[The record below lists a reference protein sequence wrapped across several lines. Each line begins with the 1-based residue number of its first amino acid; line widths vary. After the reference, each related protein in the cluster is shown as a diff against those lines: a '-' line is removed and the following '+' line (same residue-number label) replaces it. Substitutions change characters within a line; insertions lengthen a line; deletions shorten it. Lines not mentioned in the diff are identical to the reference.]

1 MVSNFGSLIY
11 CLTKIQ
17 LIMKKLFAFLLLGII
32 AFGCKSSKST
42 VASSTNPS
50 NTVAKQLYIDV
61 HHLGAG
67 NVTKEA
73 VAEAHLKDLNVEGKY
88 GVNFIEYW
96 VDESNGTVYCLSESP
111 NEESITKT
119 HGEAHGLLPDDI
131 FIVNGGK
138 EAISSG
144 KSKLYLDIHNL
155 GAGNVTKE
163 AVAEA
168 HLKDLNVEGQ
178 YGVNFINYWVDEA
191 NGNVFC
197 LSESPSADAV
207 KETHAHAHGLI
218 PNKIVEVKIGK

>member
-1 MVSNFGSLIY
+1 
-11 CLTKIQ
+11 
-17 LIMKKLFAFLLLGII
+17 MKKVFSFLLLGII

-50 NTVAKQLYIDV
+50 NTEVKQLYIDV
-61 HHLGAG
+61 HYLGAG

-88 GVNFIEYW
+88 GVKFIEYW

-111 NEESITKT
+111 DKENITKT

-131 FIVNGGK
+131 FMVNGGE
-138 EAISSG
+138 EAIASG

-168 HLKDLNVEGQ
+168 HLKDLNVEGKH
-178 YGVNFINYWVDEA
+178 GVSFINYWVDEA

-197 LSESPSADAV
+197 LSQSPSAEAV
-207 KETHAHAHGLI
+207 KETHAEAHGLL
-218 PNKIVEVKIGK
+218 PNSIVEVILGK

>member
-1 MVSNFGSLIY
+1 
-11 CLTKIQ
+11 
-17 LIMKKLFAFLLLGII
+17 MKKVLVFLVLGTV

-42 VASSTNPS
+42 AASSTNPT
-50 NTVAKQLYIDV
+50 NTEAKQLYIDV

-96 VDESNGTVYCLSESP
+96 VDEDNGTVYCLSESP
-111 NEESITKT
+111 DKTSITNT

-131 FIVNGGK
+131 FVVNGGE
-138 EAISSG
+138 EAMVSG

-168 HLKDLNVEGQ
+168 HLKDLNVEGK

-197 LSESPSADAV
+197 LSQSPNPEAV
-207 KETHAHAHGLI
+207 KETHAEAHGLL
-218 PNKIVEVKIGK
+218 PNSIVEVTKGN

>member
-1 MVSNFGSLIY
+1 
-11 CLTKIQ
+11 
-17 LIMKKLFAFLLLGII
+17 MKNLLVFLLVGII
-32 AFGCKSSKST
+32 AFGCKSSKTT
-42 VASSTNPS
+42 VASSKNLS
-50 NTVAKQLYIDV
+50 NTNGKQLYIDV

-96 VDESNGTVYCLSESP
+96 VDESNGTIYCLSESSDK
-111 NEESITKT
+111 ESITKT
-119 HGEAHGLLPDDI
+119 HGEAHGLLPDNI
-131 FIVNGGK
+131 FPVNGGV

-144 KSKLYLDIHNL
+144 KSKLFLDIHNL

-168 HLKDLNVEGQ
+168 HLKDLNVEDK

-207 KETHAHAHGLI
+207 KETHAEAHGLL
-218 PNKIVEVKIGK
+218 PNSIVEVTLGK

>member
-1 MVSNFGSLIY
+1 
-11 CLTKIQ
+11 
-17 LIMKKLFAFLLLGII
+17 MKNLLAFLLLGAL
-32 AFGCKSSKST
+32 AFSCKSSKST

-50 NTVAKQLYIDV
+50 NTPAKQLYIDV

-67 NVTKEA
+67 NVTAEA
-73 VAEAHLKDLNVEGKY
+73 VAEAHKKDLKVEGKY

-96 VDESNGTVYCLSESP
+96 VDESNGTVYCLSDSP
-111 NEESITKT
+111 NKESITKT
-119 HGEAHGLLPDDI
+119 HAEAHGLLPDDI
-131 FIVNGGK
+131 FVVNGGA

-168 HLKDLNVEGQ
+168 HLKDLDVEGQ
-178 YGVNFINYWVDEA
+178 YGVNFINYWVDEK

-197 LSESPSADAV
+197 LSQSPSADAV
-207 KETHAHAHGLI
+207 RETHAHAHGLL
-218 PNKIVEVKIGK
+218 PNSIVEVTLGK

>member
-1 MVSNFGSLIY
+1 
-11 CLTKIQ
+11 
-17 LIMKKLFAFLLLGII
+17 MKNVFVFLLLGTIVLS
-32 AFGCKSSKST
+32 CKNSKSV
-42 VASSTNPS
+42 VASSTNLS
-50 NTVAKQLYIDV
+50 SIEGKQLYIDV

-67 NVTKEA
+67 NVTAEA
-73 VAEAHLKDLNVEGKY
+73 VAEAHLKDLNVEKKY

-96 VDESNGTVYCLSESP
+96 VDESNGTIYCLSESP
-111 NEESITKT
+111 DTASINKT

-131 FIVNGGK
+131 FVVNGGQ
-138 EAISSG
+138 EAIASG

-168 HLKDLNVEGQ
+168 HIKDLNVEDK

-197 LSESPSADAV
+197 LSQSPNADAV
-207 KETHAHAHGLI
+207 RHTHAEAHGLL
-218 PNKIVEVKIGK
+218 PNSIVEVILGK